1 MTILAG
7 KAGFPTKELEPL
19 SRERGGCEGSDF
31 CTDLRIFLLR
41 PEELRL
47 SAVIQARGLQHN
59 RPGVTYDNINPE
71 GYSSMLFDR

>member
-1 MTILAG
+1 M
-7 KAGFPTKELEPL
+7 KA
-19 SRERGGCEGSDF
+19 DF

-59 RPGVTYDNINPE
+59 RPGVTYDINPE
-71 GYSSMLFDR
+71 GYSSMLFGR